1 MRAMIPG
8 SEFELRK
15 APAAATQAVIPVVAA
30 SQAVILEAI
39 PEAAVAEVIPTLE
52 AVVEDPTGGNEI
64 PDRTLKTTPKCSR

>member
-15 APAAATQAVIPVVAA
+15 APAAATQAVILVAA

-52 AVVEDPTGGNEI
+52 AVVEDPMGGHEI